1 MIGLMRRWFSWSDAL
16 NPCGPTG
23 AVGATFNVF
32 AAGALILMSLGSS
45 PMPWPLQL
53 VFWLAFV
60 GLAVRAWWHI
70 IHSWRYPTFPEEPES

>member
-1 MIGLMRRWFSWSDAL
+1 MIGLMRRWFSWSDTL
-16 NPCGPTG
+16 NPWGPTG

-32 AAGALILMSLGSS
+32 AAGALILISLGSS

-60 GLAVRAWWHI
+60 GLAVRAWWHV
-70 IHSWRYPTFPEEPES
+70 IHSWRYPTFPEESES